1 MPSLLISFSICARDK
16 GRIMDSE
23 RERERESRS
32 ACIVAAAAARAW
44 DYMDYEEGAG
54 R

>member
-16 GRIMDSE
+16 GRIMDS
-23 RERERESRS
+23 ERERESRS